1 MSNTTRHGDRVQDNP
16 TPRAMVHKKILDA
29 AERDPDTSIEG
40 LADQIGGATVQLV
53 ERVLDEYGDP
63 AIREDQGNAG
73 TTDHTGTGS
82 QNDDNSSGAQPNEK
96 TREQTNGTVPSMKE
110 RNVNGNE
117 HSMDAKQANGTE
129 QSIDDTQTN
138 GTEPGEAT
146 APDHA
151 EKEPG
156 TTKQNVPEAG
166 DPPNGS
172 ADAGVSA
179 STSEDSPDGVET
191 DRTEQQGSTDPTDRS
206 GQIEHQRIP
215 DPESLT
221 EKRLEVVRAI
231 HDQPHATQAELADQL
246 GVSRA
251 TISQRV
257 NAIDGFEWSDRQEYV
272 KAVFEGQKP
281 MSDGNGP
288 SVEQLATQIDSL
300 TDRIGH
306 LEQTIRELSDAQS
319 VAFDDP
325 ELAATVVRACLDSD
339 TVTEQEEQQ
348 IIVEVIESGRYSNS
362 YTGG

>member
-1 MSNTTRHGDRVQDNP
+1 MSNTTRHGDSVQDNP

-29 AERDPDTSIEG
+29 AEKDPDTSIEG

-63 AIREDQGNAG
+63 AIREDQGDAG
-73 TTDHTGTGS
+73 TQSHTGTGS

-96 TREQTNGTVPSMKE
+96 TKDDDQTNGTDPSMKD
-110 RNVNGNE
+110 RKRNGNE

-129 QSIDDTQTN
+129 QSIDDTQMN
-138 GTEPGEAT
+138 GAEPGEET
-146 APDHA
+146 APDRA
-151 EKEPG
+151 EKAPG
-156 TTKQNVPEAG
+156 TAKQSIPGAG
-166 DPPNGS
+166 DPSNGS

-179 STSEDSPDGVET
+179 PTSEDRQGGIET
-191 DRTEQQGSTDPTDRS
+191 DRTEQQRSTEPTDRS
-206 GQIEHQRIP
+206 EQIEHQQVP

-272 KAVFEGQKP
+272 EAVFEGQKP

-300 TDRIGH
+300 TDRIEH

-319 VAFDDP
+319 AAFDDP

-362 YTGG
+362 